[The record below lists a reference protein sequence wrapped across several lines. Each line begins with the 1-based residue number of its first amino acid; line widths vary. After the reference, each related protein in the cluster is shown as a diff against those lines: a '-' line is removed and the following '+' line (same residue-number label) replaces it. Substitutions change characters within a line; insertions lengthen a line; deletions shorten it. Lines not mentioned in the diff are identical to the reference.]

1 MARLSFQK
9 VPAPTIRIIVVD
21 NDSLASAEST
31 VASVT
36 VPWPVR
42 YVVERRRGIT
52 YARNRAIDEA
62 GSVDFVAF
70 LDDDEVPS
78 PQWLD
83 ELLWV
88 KGEFAADVVSGP
100 VLPKYEPEVTDWVK
114 RGRFFERELPMNG
127 VVRRTCATNNVL
139 IGSHVLRHL
148 AGFDHF
154 FAFSGAEDTNY
165 FLQVSQAG
173 YKIVWSREAIVFET
187 VSAARATAAWIVR
200 REYQTGNGWVF
211 CEARI
216 DGSSGA
222 RILRLLKA
230 SAHVTA
236 GLAATLWASLLCNRV
251 ALVRSLARV
260 AMGMGM
266 LSALTGHKMLAYKNP
281 NTELAT
287 TVAA

>member
-1 MARLSFQK
+1 MRAETELCGAICVCTLRRPQLLRELLNGMARLCFQK

-21 NDSLASAEST
+21 NDSLESAEST

-42 YVVERRRGIT
+42 YVVERPRGIT

-100 VLPKYEPEVTDWVK
+100 VLPKYEPEVADWVK
-114 RGRFFERELPMNG
+114 RGRFFERELPTNG

-148 AGFDHF
+148 GGFDHF

-165 FLQVSQAG
+165 FL
-173 YKIVWSREAIVFET
+173 
-187 VSAARATAAWIVR
+187 
-200 REYQTGNGWVF
+200 
-211 CEARI
+211 
-216 DGSSGA
+216 
-222 RILRLLKA
+222 
-230 SAHVTA
+230 
-236 GLAATLWASLLCNRV
+236 
-251 ALVRSLARV
+251 
-260 AMGMGM
+260 
-266 LSALTGHKMLAYKNP
+266 
-281 NTELAT
+281 
-287 TVAA
+287 